1 MPSGGGI
8 DPVDTEHGQISYR
21 ASEKSGAHTHRGEI
35 EDAAILE
42 ALQSYVPD
50 TAEEKRLVRKIDF
63 ILLPILWWMYI
74 LAHLDRSNIA
84 NANAAGMSEDLGLS
98 DNQYAMLV
106 SLFFV
111 AYVIFEVPSNMIL
124 MKVKPS
130 IYLSTIVWVWGCVVL
145 GMSQTKSA
153 TGLLVGRFFLGAIE
167 AGLYPGALFILTCWY
182 TKKEVGKRFCI
193 FYTSGCVSPA
203 LGGIMAGSVIASL
216 DGARGIPGWRW
227 LLLIESVV
235 TIVCGFGLYFV
246 LPDWPINSK
255 MLSPEQRL
263 LAHVRILHER
273 DQPWE
278 AEESALSPLQ
288 AFVSV
293 LKDGRT
299 YCFLLLYS
307 ANLLALT
314 ISYFIPT
321 MLRGMGYSKV
331 TAQWMTVPIWMSG
344 VVFQLF
350 WSWTSDKAQDRRWH
364 NAGLLGLAAIAA
376 LVSLL
381 VSNNVVKYVMMC
393 LLIGG
398 MYTTVPLILN
408 WTSEIMSQPA
418 RKRSIAIALV
428 NSLGHTSFIYGSFL
442 WPSAEGPRNL
452 KGFAV
457 STAALGL
464 GVVLAALMP
473 VIFKYLPKQDPPQ
486 VVQGHEVFA
495 GGDEKL
501 NGLKKGSTTSDTS
514 LPTSLP

>member
-1 MPSGGGI
+1 MTSKDGEAPDLAQRVASDPS
-8 DPVDTEHGQISYR
+8 D
-21 ASEKSGAHTHRGEI
+21 EKTPKIQYGEA
-35 EDAAILE
+35 EDAAIIA
-42 ALQSYVPD
+42 ALQGYVPD
-50 TAEEKRLVRKIDF
+50 TVEEKRLVRKIDF

-84 NANAAGMSEDLGLS
+84 NANAAGMSEELGLS

-153 TGLLVGRFFLGAIE
+153 TGLLIGRFFLGAIE

-203 LGGIMAGSVIASL
+203 LGGIMAGAIISSL

-227 LLLIESVV
+227 LLIIESII
-235 TIVCGFGLYFV
+235 TIACGFGLYFI
-246 LPDWPINSK
+246 LPNWPIESK

-263 LAHVRILHER
+263 LAHVRILRDR
-273 DQPWE
+273 DQSWHIDE
-278 AEESALSPLQ
+278 AALTPFQ
-288 AFVSV
+288 AFLAVIR
-293 LKDGRT
+293 DGRT
-299 YCFLLLYS
+299 YLFMVIYTSNC
-307 ANLLALT
+307 LALT
-314 ISYFIPT
+314 VSYFIPT
-321 MLRGMGYSKV
+321 MLRGMGYTS
-331 TAQWMTVPIWMSG
+331 TSAQWMTVPIWSCG
-344 VVFQLF
+344 AVFQLF
-350 WSWTSDKAQDRRWH
+350 WSWTSDKTEDRRWH
-364 NAGLLGLAAIAA
+364 NAGLLAFAGVAT
-376 LVSLL
+376 LVALL
-381 VSNNVVKYVMMC
+381 VSNSAVKYAMLC
-393 LLIGG
+393 LQTGA

-408 WTSEIMSQPA
+408 WTSEVMSQPA

-428 NSLGHTSFIYGSFL
+428 NSFGHTSFIYGSFL

-457 STAALGL
+457 STAVLWL
-464 GVVLAALMP
+464 GVLIAALMP
-473 VIFKYLPKQDPPQ
+473 VVANYLPKPRSDG
-486 VVQGHEVFA
+486 VLRGHEVHLA
-495 GGDEKL
+495 DNDSEQ
-501 NGLKKGSTTSDTS
+501 LKKRDE
-514 LPTSLP
+514 

>member
-1 MPSGGGI
+1 MTMTSKDVEAPRMTLRTPSI
-8 DPVDTEHGQISYR
+8 PDD
-21 ASEKSGAHTHRGEI
+21 EKSSLQIQHGEV
-35 EDAAILE
+35 EDAAIVA
-42 ALQSYVPD
+42 ALQGYVPG

-63 ILLPILWWMYI
+63 VLLPILWWMYI

-153 TGLLVGRFFLGAIE
+153 TGLLIGRFFLGAIE

-203 LGGIMAGSVIASL
+203 LGGIMAGAVISSL
-216 DGARGIPGWRW
+216 DGARGISGWRW
-227 LLLIESVV
+227 LLVIESAI

-246 LPDWPINSK
+246 LPNWPIDSK

-263 LAHVRILHER
+263 LAHVRILR
-273 DQPWE
+273 DRDESWDT
-278 AEESALSPLQ
+278 EEKALTPLQ
-288 AFVSV
+288 AFLAVIR
-293 LKDGRT
+293 DGRT
-299 YCFLLLYS
+299 YLFLIIYT
-307 ANLLALT
+307 ANCLALT
-314 ISYFIPT
+314 VSYFIPT
-321 MLRGMGYSKV
+321 MLRGMGYTS
-331 TAQWMTVPIWMSG
+331 TSAQWMTVPIWSCG
-344 VVFQLF
+344 AVFQLF
-350 WSWTSDKAQDRRWH
+350 WSWTSDKTQDRRWH
-364 NAGLLGLAAIAA
+364 NAGLLGFAGIAA
-376 LVSLL
+376 LVALL
-381 VSNNVVKYVMMC
+381 VSNNAVKYAMLCVQT
-393 LLIGG
+393 GA
-398 MYTTVPLILN
+398 MYTTIPLILN
-408 WTSEIMSQPA
+408 WTSEVLSQPT

-428 NSLGHTSFIYGSFL
+428 NSFGHTSYIYGSFL

-457 STAALGL
+457 STAVLFL
-464 GVVLAALMP
+464 GVLIAALMP
-473 VIFKYLPKQDPPQ
+473 VIASYLPKPQ
-486 VVQGHEVFA
+486 PDVMLHGQELFVA
-495 GGDEKL
+495 GEEKL
-501 NGLKKGSTTSDTS
+501 EKQDK
-514 LPTSLP
+514 